1 MIAQVCNLFAYLFE
15 SETMATSDDLQFR
28 IRLGR
33 TRYDPATFQLTDE
46 NKRPI
51 SIREKSLRVLSELA
65 ARNGEIV
72 SKDDLFDT
80 VWSGKAIS
88 DDSLVQCIKDIRR
101 ALGDANHTLLRTTI
115 GRGYSLHGL
124 LDMPVKKGELP
135 KLLISKLRVTQPT
148 RENVE
153 LAEAINEELIAAV
166 SPRSG
171 LNVTSEENDRQA
183 VHYTIN
189 GRISTAGNNV
199 RVFVQMTKT
208 QSGDVAFIERWN
220 VPRTEIQNL
229 PVQVAEKITSV
240 SRIHMFNH
248 EGEDVVDR
256 DDCDLDTQE
265 LLAKAA
271 YHMSRIQMRDCD
283 IARTSLSVAIERE
296 PSHPMALA
304 MRASTTV
311 LLVLQEGISKIP
323 DDPAYSMEL
332 AERAVSLAPHVDF
345 VLLTRACQR
354 LWLLGDHEG
363 ARADLE
369 RALKITPTF
378 HLAHQFLAISEILC
392 GEHTAGIA
400 RLEKIIELG
409 KANNPRIPHYLTL
422 LALGE
427 LLSGNVEAAAHA
439 AREAHEQ
446 APHDP
451 WCSFV
456 YVAAIA
462 DNRKIVPSKPL
473 KSLIQNTALPFDHF
487 RQLPFKNGGDV
498 DYLEQRLR
506 QAGYPQSI

>member
-1 MIAQVCNLFAYLFE
+1 MG
-15 SETMATSDDLQFR
+15 D
-28 IRLGR
+28 
-33 TRYDPATFQLTDE
+33 TD
-46 NKRPI
+46 R
-51 SIREKSLRVLSELA
+51 
-65 ARNGEIV
+65 
-72 SKDDLFDT
+72 
-80 VWSGKAIS
+80 
-88 DDSLVQCIKDIRR
+88 
-101 ALGDANHTLLRTTI
+101 TLLRTAI
-115 GRGYSLHGL
+115 GRGYSLHGQR
-124 LDMPVKKGELP
+124 DKPVKKGELP
-135 KLLISKLRVTQPT
+135 KLLICKLRVTQPT
-148 RENVE
+148 FENVE

-171 LNVTSEENDRQA
+171 LNVTSDEGNRQA
-183 VHYTIN
+183 VHYTIS
-189 GRISTAGNNV
+189 GRVSTSGNNV
-199 RVFVQMTKT
+199 RVFVQMIKA

-220 VPRTEIQNL
+220 DSRTEIQNL
-229 PVQVAEKITSV
+229 PAQVAEKITSV
-240 SRIHMFNH
+240 LRIHMFNH

-256 DDCDLDTQE
+256 DDFDLDMQE

-283 IARTSLSVAIERE
+283 IARTSLSVAIDRE

-323 DDPAYSMEL
+323 DDPAYSMDL
-332 AERAVSLAPHVDF
+332 AERAVNLAPHVDF

-354 LWLLGDHEG
+354 LWLNRDHDG
-363 ARADLE
+363 ARADLH

-378 HLAHQFLAISEILC
+378 HLAHQFLAISEILS
-392 GEHTAGIA
+392 GEYLAGIE

-427 LLSGNVEAAAHA
+427 LLSRNLEAAVNA

-446 APHDP
+446 APTDP

-456 YVAAIA
+456 YVAAVA
-462 DNRKIVPSKPL
+462 DSKEIVQAASFKR
-473 KSLIQNTALPFDHF
+473 LIQGIALPFDHF
-487 RQLPFKNGGDV
+487 RQLPFTKVEDV
-498 DYLEQRLR
+498 DFLEQRLR